1 MLVLLRQLGENTVK
15 FKLLR
20 IASGDTLTNGQLYI
34 EEEFFCFTL
43 EDKVRE
49 EDGVAVEKWKVKG
62 ETAIPR
68 GIYDLVLQYSPRF
81 GPQTPT
87 LLNVPGFEGIRI
99 HAGNRP
105 EDTEGCI
112 IVGYKIDTR
121 SGLIVPGTTRS
132 CVTNLKRRLSE
143 TPGKHTIQIV

>member
-1 MLVLLRQLGENTVK
+1 MK

-20 IASGDTLTNGQLYI
+20 TKLGETLTNGQLYI
-34 EEEFFCFTL
+34 EEDFFCFTL

-49 EDGVAVEKWKVKG
+49 EDGIAVEKWKVKG

-68 GIYDLVLQYSPRF
+68 GIYDLVLQDSPRF

-87 LLNVPGFEGIRI
+87 LLKVPGFEGIRI

-112 IVGYKIDTR
+112 LVGFKLDTR
-121 SGLIVPGTTRS
+121 VGLIVPGTSRPA
-132 CVTNLKRRLSE
+132 VAELKRKLLE
-143 TPGKHTIQIV
+143 ATGKHTIQVI